1 MSEITYAAIN
11 KLMSNVFC
19 FLFYKGE
26 SIAMMQTPTTD
37 GLAFG
42 YKKIRLNTKKKY
54 GLFHVNLTK
63 IDYSVNQ
70 NLENVLRIKQ

>member
-1 MSEITYAAIN
+1 
-11 KLMSNVFC
+11 
-19 FLFYKGE
+19 
-26 SIAMMQTPTTD
+26 MMQTPTTD